1 MKYSLGISN
10 FLEEISSLS
19 HSIVFFFFFALIT
32 DKGFLISPCYSFEF
46 WTQMGISFLFSL
58 PLVSLLFSAICKAS
72 SDNRFPF
79 YISFSWG
86 GSWSLPLVQCHEPL
100 SIVLQAL
107 CLSDLI
113 PGIYLSLP
121 LYNHKGFDLGNTWLD
136 GITDSMDMS
145 LGELQELVMDRD
157 AWRAVIHGVAKSQTR
172 LSNWT
177 EWLVFFPTFFNLSL
191 SFAIRSSWSE
201 PQSTPGLV
209 FCWLY
214 RASPSLA
221 AKNIINLISITDHL
235 VMSMCRVVS
244 FVVGRGCLLWPV
256 CSVDKTVSL
265 SASFCTSR
273 QHLPVA
279 PGISWLPFLHPN
291 PLWWKGNLFC
301 YLQGL

>member
-1 MKYSLGISN
+1 
-10 FLEEISSLS
+10 
-19 HSIVFFFFFALIT
+19 
-32 DKGFLISPCYSFEF
+32 
-46 WTQMGISFLFSL
+46 MGISFLFSL

-145 LGELQELVMDRD
+145 LGELQELVMDRE

-235 VMSMCRVVS
+235 VMSMCSHLLCCWKRVFAMTS
-244 FVVGRGCLLWPV
+244 AFSWQNA
-256 CSVDKTVSL
+256 VSL
-265 SASFCTSR
+265 CPASFCTPR
-273 QHLPVA
+273 PNLPVT
-279 PGISWLPFLHPN
+279 PGVSWLPTFPVQF
-291 PLWWKGNLFC
+291 PMMKRTSVFGVSSRRSC
-301 YLQGL
+301 RSS